1 MGIELKSRFYDEVG
15 AVPHND
21 YYPRPQ
27 LQRDSFYNLNGTWQY
42 AIYPTK
48 DIFKGYQGDI
58 LVPFSPETMLSGV
71 KKNVTPD
78 DTLYY
83 KRNFTVDE
91 SFLKDRTFLHFGA
104 VDYECEVKVNGHKVG
119 SHYGGFFA
127 FKLDITNA
135 IHAGENTVELVVKD
149 PSDTS
154 YHARGKQSSLPAAIW
169 YTPQSGIWQTV
180 WMESVPEVFVED
192 LKIVPDID
200 KDEVAVTVT
209 TKAEEVTVSVLDG
222 EKELA
227 TVTGT
232 GTLVLPMKDY
242 ECWCPENPKLYHL
255 KIVAGKDEVQSY
267 FGMRKFGVGPDEK
280 GVQRLLLNNK
290 PYFHN
295 GVLDQGYWSDGM
307 LTPPTKSAMEYD
319 IHMLKEMG
327 FNMIRKHIKV
337 EPLYWYYLCDKE
349 GMLVWQD
356 MVNGGTAYNMLIIG
370 ILPLIN
376 INIKDDERH
385 YKWFARSDKEG
396 RDEYIKDMYDT
407 LDHLK
412 NVVSLA
418 MWVPFNE
425 GWGQFDANKISEMI
439 KAYDPT
445 RTIDRTSG
453 WHDQKESDFVT
464 RHIYFY
470 PVYVPKD
477 DRCYLLDE
485 FGGFSKMTPG
495 HMFSKFLF
503 GYRMYFT
510 NKHLMNGYRK
520 TFEKRVIANIPRGL
534 SATVFTQV
542 SDVEGEIN
550 GLITYDRMVEKF
562 DRAEIKAVND
572 RVKLS

>member
-1 MGIELKSRFYDEVG
+1 MGIELKSKFYDLVG
-15 AVPHND
+15 EIPHND

-42 AIYPTK
+42 AIYPTEEV
-48 DIFKGYQGDI
+48 FGGYQSDI
-58 LVPFSPETMLSGV
+58 LVPFSPETLLSGV
-71 KKNVTPD
+71 KKSVTPT

-83 KRNFTVDE
+83 KRTFQVDGD
-91 SFLKDRTFLHFGA
+91 FLKDKTILHFGA
-104 VDYECEVKVNGHKVG
+104 VDYECVVKVNDKKVG
-119 SHYGGFFA
+119 SHQGGFFA
-127 FKLDITNA
+127 FDMDISKA
-135 IHAGENTVELVVKD
+135 IRIGENTIELIVKD

-154 YHARGKQSSLPAAIW
+154 YHARGKQASLPATIW

-180 WMESVPEVFVED
+180 WMESVPADYVED
-192 LKIVPDID
+192 LLIVPDID
-200 KDEVAVTVT
+200 KNEVAITVTSTASEVTVT
-209 TKAEEVTVSVLDG
+209 VLDDG
-222 EKELA
+222 KELA
-227 TVTGT
+227 SATGK
-232 GTLVLPMKDY
+232 GTLVLPMEDY
-242 ECWCPENPKLYHL
+242 ECWSPENPKLYDL
-255 KIVAGKDEVQSY
+255 QIVAGKDRVSSY

-307 LTPPTKSAMEYD
+307 LTPPCKEAMEYD
-319 IHMLKEMG
+319 IDMLKAMG
-327 FNMIRKHIKV
+327 FNMIRKHIKI
-337 EPLYWYYLCDKE
+337 EPSYWYYLCDKK

-356 MVNGGTAYNMLIIG
+356 LVNGGTAYNMLVIG
-370 ILPLIN
+370 ILPLFN
-376 INIKDDERH
+376 IFLKDGKKN
-385 YKWFARSDKEG
+385 YKLFAREEQES

-407 LDHLK
+407 LHHLR
-412 NVVSLA
+412 NTVSLA

-453 WHDQKESDFVT
+453 WHDQWESDFVT

-470 PVYVPKD
+470 PIYVPKD

-495 HMFSKFLF
+495 HMFSKLLF

-510 NKHLMNGYRK
+510 KNQLMRGYEK
-520 TFEKRVIANIPRGL
+520 TFEKRIIRNIPKGL

-550 GLITYDRMVEKF
+550 GLVTYDRCVEKY
-562 DRAEIKAVND
+562 DRERIKAVND
-572 RVKLS
+572 RVKL